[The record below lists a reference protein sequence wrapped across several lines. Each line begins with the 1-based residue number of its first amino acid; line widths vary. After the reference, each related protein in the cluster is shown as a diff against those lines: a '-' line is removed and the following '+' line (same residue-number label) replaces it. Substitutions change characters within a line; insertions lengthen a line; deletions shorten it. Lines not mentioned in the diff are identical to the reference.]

1 MRAWQRWW
9 PLSGVLFAVLFVLT
23 VVLVGDAGGSTAEE
37 AAQELPDAAD
47 RLATAFLVG
56 AVSTA
61 FLLTFFAGV
70 RDLVVGAAPTRTVL
84 AALSLAPVAGAAA
97 LVMGSLATL
106 FGLGEAAA
114 DTGVTAEVV
123 AFASSAQYGFLV
135 AGMMLLGLAVAS
147 ASLGLR
153 GTGAL
158 PDWLC
163 WAGVVVAVLQLV
175 AFMFFPMLLLVLWI
189 LVAAV
194 VLTVRRPQEVP
205 SVVTAEHARPTT
217 AGLDPL

>member
-47 RLATAFLVG
+47 RLAWAFLVG
-56 AVSTA
+56 AVSTG

-70 RDLVVGAAPTRTVL
+70 RDLLVAAAPTRTVL
-84 AALSLAPVAGAAA
+84 AALSLAPVAAAAA

-106 FGLGEAAA
+106 FGIGEAAA

-123 AFASSAQYGFLV
+123 ALASNAQYGFLV
-135 AGMMLLGLAVAS
+135 AGMMLLGLAVACS
-147 ASLGLR
+147 SLGLR

-158 PDWLC
+158 PDWMC
-163 WAGVVVAVLQLV
+163 WAGVVVAALQLV
-175 AFMFFPMLLLVLWI
+175 AFTFFPMILLVLWV

-194 VLTVRRPQEVP
+194 LLTVRRPRQVP
-205 SVVTAEHARPTT
+205 AAVTAEHARPTT
-217 AGLDPL
+217 VGPDPL